1 MEKPLSIISTRSYD
15 AVIFDLDGVITKT
28 ASVQAAAWKKLFD
41 NYLEQR
47 AQRLGKELD
56 PFDIDK
62 DYRLY
67 VDGKPRFDG
76 VKSFLESR
84 GIELSQGS
92 PEDGSDR
99 ETMHGL
105 GNKKIKY
112 SFRGSRWNAKSFPL
126 RCIIGGRKRKALR
139 ETIKPS
145 SKKCRIGNQTHRS
158 LKLKVWTR

>member
-1 MEKPLSIISTRSYD
+1 MEKPLSIISRRSYD

-28 ASVQAAAWKKLFD
+28 ASMHAAAWKKLFD
-41 NYLEQR
+41 SYLEQP
-47 AQRLGKELD
+47 AQRQGKELQPVD
-56 PFDIDK
+56 LDR

-67 VDGKPRFDG
+67 GDGKPQFEG

-84 GIELSQGS
+84 GIELPQGS

-112 SFRGSRWNAKSFPL
+112 SFRGSWWNAKSFPL
-126 RCIIGGRKRKALR
+126 RGIIGGRKRKALKR
-139 ETIKPS
+139 
-145 SKKCRIGNQTHRS
+145 NYQTFE
-158 LKLKVWTR
+158 